1 MWGVF
6 MKVLI
11 IGQGGRE
18 HALVWKAAQSNLVEE
33 VFVAPGNDGMNE
45 FATRVAISENDNEAL
60 VAFAKEQNI
69 DLTIVGP
76 EVPLL
81 NGIVNDFER
90 EGLKIFGP
98 RKEAALIEGSKNF
111 AKELMIKYRIPTAE
125 YQTFTNVDEAKS
137 YIEQKG
143 APIVIKADGLAAGK
157 GVTVAETLDVALDS
171 VTDMLENA
179 KFGDAS
185 SSVVIEEFL
194 AGEEFSLMAFVKGEN
209 VYPMVIA
216 QDHKR
221 AYDND
226 EGPNTGGMGAYSPVP
241 QISDEVVNTAVE
253 TILKPAAKALVSE
266 GRSFTG
272 ILYAGLILTN
282 DGPKVIEFNARFGD
296 PETQVVLP
304 RLKSDLVSSLLSIL
318 NEEPVELEWS
328 EEAVLGVVLASKG
341 YPNDYEKG
349 LPIGQLSE
357 KHEKAVIFHAG
368 TKKVDDQ
375 FVGNGGRVLVVSGY
389 GETISDAQEQAYTLV
404 EKISAPALFYRKD
417 IGNKAIKHGVS

>member
-1 MWGVF
+1 

-33 VFVAPGNDGMNE
+33 VFVAPGNDGMDE
-45 FATRVAISENDNEAL
+45 LATRVAISENDNEAL

-81 NGIVNDFER
+81 NGIVNDFES
-90 EGLKIFGP
+90 EGLNIFGP

-111 AKELMIKYRIPTAE
+111 AKELMIKYKIPTAE

-137 YIEQKG
+137 YVEQKG

-171 VTDMLENA
+171 VTDMLANA

-194 AGEEFSLMAFVKGEN
+194 AGEEFSLMAFVKGEK

-318 NEEPVELEWS
+318 NEEPVSLEWS
-328 EEAVLGVVLASKG
+328 QEVVLGVVLASKG

-389 GETISDAQEQAYTLV
+389 GETISDAQEQAYALV

>member
-137 YIEQKG
+137 YVEQKG

-375 FVGNGGRVLVVSGY
+375 FVNNGGRVLVVSGY
-389 GETISDAQEQAYTLV
+389 GETISDAQEQAYALV
-404 EKISAPALFYRKD
+404 EKISVPALFYRKD

>member
-1 MWGVF
+1 

-18 HALVWKAAQSNLVEE
+18 HALVWKAAQSKLVEE
-33 VFVAPGNDGMNE
+33 VFVAPGNDGMDE
-45 FATRVAISENDNEAL
+45 LATRVDISETDNQSL
-60 VAFAKEQNI
+60 ISFAKEKKI

-81 NGIVNDFER
+81 NGIVNDFEAA
-90 EGLKIFGP
+90 GLKIFGP
-98 RKEAALIEGSKNF
+98 REEAALIEGSKNF
-111 AKELMIKYRIPTAE
+111 AKELMIKYNIPTAE
-125 YQTFTNVDEAKS
+125 YQTFTDVEKAKA
-137 YIEQKG
+137 YIQEKG

-157 GVTVAETLDVALDS
+157 GVTVAETLEVALDS

-194 AGEEFSLMAFVKGEN
+194 AGEEFSLMAFVKGEK
-209 VYPMVIA
+209 VFPMVIA

-226 EGPNTGGMGAYSPVP
+226 EGTNTGGMGAYSPVP
-241 QISDEVVNTAVE
+241 QIPEEVVETAIE
-253 TILKPAAKALVSE
+253 TILKPAAKALVTE

-272 ILYAGLILTN
+272 ILYAGLILTAN
-282 DGPKVIEFNARFGD
+282 GPKVIEFNARFGD

-304 RLKSDLVSSLLSIL
+304 RLESDLVESLLAIL
-318 NEEPVELEWS
+318 NDEPVELKWS
-328 EEAVLGVVLASKG
+328 EQAVLGVVLASKG

-349 LPIGQLSE
+349 LPIGTLTE
-357 KHEKAVIFHAG
+357 KHEEAVIFHAG
-368 TKKVDDQ
+368 TKKVEEQ
-375 FVGNGGRVLVVSGY
+375 FVNNGGRVLVVSGY
-389 GETISDAQEQAYTLV
+389 GSTIQDAQKQAYELV
-404 EKISAPALFYRKD
+404 EQISAPALFYRKD
-417 IGNKAIKHGVS
+417 IGNKAIKHVVS

>member
-1 MWGVF
+1 

-81 NGIVNDFER
+81 NGIVNEFER

-368 TKKVDDQ
+368 TKKVEDQ

-389 GETISDAQEQAYTLV
+389 GETISDAQEQAYALV

>member
-1 MWGVF
+1 

-33 VFVAPGNDGMNE
+33 VFVAPGNDGMNVL
-45 FATRVAISENDNEAL
+45 ATRVSISETDTAGLLE
-60 VAFAKEQNI
+60 FAKENKI

-81 NGIVNDFER
+81 NGVVNAFEQA
-90 EGLKIFGP
+90 GLKIFGP
-98 RKEAALIEGSKNF
+98 TKEAALIEGSKNF
-111 AKELMIKYRIPTAE
+111 AKELMVKYNIPTAH
-125 YQTFTNVDEAKS
+125 YQTFSDVEKAKA
-137 YIEQKG
+137 YIQEKG

-157 GVTVAETLDVALDS
+157 GVTVAETLDTALES
-171 VTDMLENA
+171 VTDMLEGG

-185 SSVVIEEFL
+185 QSVVVEEFL
-194 AGEEFSLMAFVKGEN
+194 AGEEFSLMAFVKGEK
-209 VYPMVIA
+209 VFPMVIA

-241 QISDEVVNTAVE
+241 QIPDHVVETAIE

-272 ILYAGLILTN
+272 ILYAGLILTEE
-282 DGPKVIEFNARFGD
+282 GPKVIEFNARFGD

-304 RLKSDLVSSLLSIL
+304 RLESDLIETLLAIL
-318 NEEPVELEWS
+318 EEKPVELAWS
-328 EEAVLGVVLASKG
+328 SKAVLGVVLASKG
-341 YPNDYEKG
+341 YPNEYEKG
-349 LPIGQLSE
+349 QPIGQLTE
-357 KHEKAVIFHAG
+357 KHEEAVIFHAG
-368 TKKVDDQ
+368 TKKVEDQ
-375 FVGNGGRVLVVSGY
+375 FVNNGGRVLVVSGY
-389 GETISDAQEQAYTLV
+389 GDTISKAQEQAYELV
-404 EKISAPALFYRKD
+404 KKIAAPALFYRKD

>member
-1 MWGVF
+1 

-137 YIEQKG
+137 YVEQKG

-375 FVGNGGRVLVVSGY
+375 FVNNGGRVLVVSGY
-389 GETISDAQEQAYTLV
+389 GETISDAQEQAYALV
-404 EKISAPALFYRKD
+404 EKISVPALFYRKD